1 MWALINK
8 SDNSITE
15 IIPYPKAV
23 TIDNITHPK
32 AIFNLWED
40 KDLNNIGIYKVETST
55 GIKDERFYNNSEAE
69 YKFDTT
75 KKKVTST
82 VTATEKSL
90 DNLKTSAKE
99 QAKRTAN
106 FLIHRFNWLV
116 ERFVY
121 DSSKTIP
128 TTVINYVKNIRADCE
143 EIESDIDNCSNI
155 SELEA
160 LHTNELNSD
169 NSIKTICRINR
180 WTDDKE
186 VRTYSR

>member
-15 IIPYPKAV
+15 ILRISKAV

-32 AIFNLWED
+32 EIFNLWSDE
-40 KDLNNIGIYKVETST
+40 DLNNIGIYKVESTT
-55 GIKDERFYNNSEAE
+55 GIKDERFYNNSEPK

-75 KKKVTST
+75 NKKVTST
-82 VTATEKSL
+82 VTTTEKSL
-90 DNLKTSAKE
+90 NDLKKSAKE
-99 QAKRTAN
+99 QTKKTAN
-106 FLIHRFNWLV
+106 FLISSFNWLV

-155 SELEA
+155 TELEA
-160 LHTNELNSD
+160 LYTDELNSD
-169 NSIKTICRINR
+169 GSIKTICRMNK
-180 WTDDKE
+180 WTSDSTVTDYI
-186 VRTYSR
+186 R